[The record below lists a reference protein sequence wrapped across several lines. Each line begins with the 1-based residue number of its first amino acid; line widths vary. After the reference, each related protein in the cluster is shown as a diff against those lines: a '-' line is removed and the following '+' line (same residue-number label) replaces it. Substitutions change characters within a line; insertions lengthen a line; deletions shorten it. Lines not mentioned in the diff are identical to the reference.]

1 MLIIREPMHECHQG
15 FMKNFLCS
23 IAINLK
29 LLYKIVYQ
37 RKKIK
42 EAHYK
47 KQRNWLEGAHTG
59 QIWDNSS
66 TKIPFNK
73 KGIYELH

>member
-1 MLIIREPMHECHQG
+1 MNTLQ
-15 FMKNFLCS
+15 
-23 IAINLK
+23 
-29 LLYKIVYQ
+29 
-37 RKKIK
+37 
-42 EAHYK
+42 